1 MSGGGLREAT
11 LRSEARLTIVARD
24 SAGVQRTSG
33 GERFRVT
40 MRGASAPHVDLV
52 DVGDGTYDASYV
64 AVLSG
69 CYQLIVTLDGVHV
82 PGSPFTV
89 HVRASSAAAPRCV
102 ATGGGLREARAGER
116 ATFCIQAVDADGSQK
131 TCGGDVFFG
140 ALVGP
145 LGDGDDGE
153 DDDDGAPIAVSD
165 RRNGRHTGSYAVRA
179 AGRYRLSL
187 REGTSGEH
195 VHGSPFAVTVL
206 AGAVCA
212 RACTVAAA
220 DAVRAGEP
228 ASLLVTLCDAQG
240 NRLLPADG
248 RRLQVTFAL
257 AGSGAGLSFG
267 DDGHGLPLA
276 PPDAPY
282 SADDTPSSPSPPH
295 RRPPACT
302 DDVRPSPA
310 QYGEGLGAAFAT
322 ELTARGRAGRTARV
336 AADGGDREAAR
347 RAVGVSDY
355 HVEPAADGEEH
366 SAEVVFTASRAGSL
380 DLQVLLNGGALGE
393 PLRCEV
399 EAAEAHPDG
408 CVLRG
413 GGAAEAVVGEPAS
426 VELLARDRFHN
437 RVGVGGAA
445 VEASLVAPGA
455 SPLPLPVYDN
465 GGGSYSA
472 SYTAAVA
479 GEHALHV
486 TLGGQPILGS
496 PFAVLVHAA
505 RTFAAACAIDVSAL
519 AAARVGEKTPVVV
532 RARDAE
538 GNWALRG
545 GDEFRAVL
553 ADASGDEV
561 EVALDDHGDGYYHG
575 LVAPRLMGEH
585 TLYVSLDDV
594 DVQGSPH
601 LRRALRPRQLGHVD
615 GARALPVP
623 VGRAAARRRRAARR
637 AAADGRGR
645 AHRAAVARRPR
656 QSDGGHRG
664 RVDGARGAHTRRRQ
678 RRRVAAGEARGRGA
692 RKHGARRP
700 AHRDAAGA
708 GGGGAHV
715 RRSAAG

>member
-1 MSGGGLREAT
+1 M
-11 LRSEARLTIVARD
+11 
-24 SAGVQRTSG
+24 
-33 GERFRVT
+33 
-40 MRGASAPHVDLV
+40 
-52 DVGDGTYDASYV
+52 
-64 AVLSG
+64 
-69 CYQLIVTLDGVHV
+69 

-102 ATGGGLREARAGER
+102 ATGSGLREARAGER

-153 DDDDGAPIAVSD
+153 DDDEGAPIAVSD

-240 NRLLPADG
+240 NRLLPCGRPAAAGDLRARRLG
-248 RRLQVTFAL
+248 RRPELWRRWPRAAARA
-257 AGSGAGLSFG
+257 AGRAIQRRR
-267 DDGHGLPLA
+267 HAVVAVAAA
-276 PPDAPY
+276 PA
-282 SADDTPSSPSPPH
+282 AARVH
-295 RRPPACT
+295 T

-408 CVLRG
+408 CVR
-413 GGAAEAVVGEPAS
+413 
-426 VELLARDRFHN
+426 
-437 RVGVGGAA
+437 
-445 VEASLVAPGA
+445 
-455 SPLPLPVYDN
+455 
-465 GGGSYSA
+465 SA
-472 SYTAAVA
+472 
-479 GEHALHV
+479 
-486 TLGGQPILGS
+486 
-496 PFAVLVHAA
+496 
-505 RTFAAACAIDVSAL
+505 
-519 AAARVGEKTPVVV
+519 
-532 RARDAE
+532 
-538 GNWALRG
+538 
-545 GDEFRAVL
+545 
-553 ADASGDEV
+553 
-561 EVALDDHGDGYYHG
+561 
-575 LVAPRLMGEH
+575 
-585 TLYVSLDDV
+585 
-594 DVQGSPH
+594 
-601 LRRALRPRQLGHVD
+601 
-615 GARALPVP
+615 
-623 VGRAAARRRRAARR
+623 AAARRRRSSASPPRSSCSPATASTTAWASAAPPSRRHSSHPARR
-637 AAADGRGR
+637 RCRCRYTTTAAAATRR
-645 AHRAAVARRPR
+645 A
-656 QSDGGHRG
+656 
-664 RVDGARGAHTRRRQ
+664 TRRRS
-678 RRRVAAGEARGRGA
+678 
-692 RKHGARRP
+692 P
-700 AHRDAAGA
+700 AST
-708 GGGGAHV
+708 
-715 RRSAAG
+715 RST